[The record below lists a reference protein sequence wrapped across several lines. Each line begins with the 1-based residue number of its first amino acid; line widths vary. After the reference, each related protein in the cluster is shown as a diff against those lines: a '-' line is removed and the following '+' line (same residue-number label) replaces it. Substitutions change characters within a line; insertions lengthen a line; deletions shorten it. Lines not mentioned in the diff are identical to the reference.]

1 MMENKTMYIYGKRA
15 VYEALR
21 STHHVDHIFLGK
33 EMQSRDLARFK
44 NQSLESHVPFTILSK
59 SQLQKYCGPVVHQG
73 IVAQMPDYKYINKSN
88 LLRSINDAERP
99 LILVLD
105 QIQDTHNM
113 GAIIRTA
120 ELCGVTA
127 IIIPEKTSA
136 DINPT
141 VAKTSA
147 GAIFH
152 TNIYRT
158 SNIEQTL
165 DLLKAH
171 NFKFAALMPAK
182 KDNIYQTELDSS
194 LVLLIGSEGA
204 GLRKNLLAYCDLQI
218 SIPQMGKLD
227 SLNASVST
235 AVVLF
240 EIMRQ
245 REYT

>member
-1 MMENKTMYIYGKRA
+1 MYIYGKRP
-15 VYEALR
+15 VYEAIR
-21 STHHVDHIFLGK
+21 SEQIVRQIYLAK
-33 EMQSRDLARFK
+33 EMQKKDFLRYQELAAK
-44 NQSLESHVPFTILSK
+44 NDVPVTVLSK

-73 IVAQMPDYKYINKSN
+73 IVAEIPGYRYIENKN
-88 LLRSINDAERP
+88 LIKNINDAENP

-105 QIQDTHNM
+105 QIQDTHNL

-120 ELCGVTA
+120 EICGVTA
-127 IIIPEKTSA
+127 IIIPEKISA
-136 DINPT
+136 EVNPT
-141 VAKTSA
+141 VVKTSA

-158 SNIEQTL
+158 EDLSKTL
-165 DLLKAH
+165 DLMKKEKLT
-171 NFKFAALMPAK
+171 FAALMPGRNE
-182 KDNIYQTELDSS
+182 NIYQTKLDTS

-204 GLRKNLLAYCDLQI
+204 GLRKNLLAYCDLQV
-218 SIPQMGKLD
+218 SIPQIGRLD

>member
-1 MMENKTMYIYGKRA
+1 MYIYGKRP
-15 VYEALR
+15 VYEAIR
-21 STHHVDHIFLGK
+21 SVQIVKQIYLAK
-33 EMQSRDLARFK
+33 EMQKKDFLRYQELAAK
-44 NQSLESHVPFTILSK
+44 NDVPVTVLSK

-73 IVAQMPDYKYINKSN
+73 IVAEIPGYKYIENKN
-88 LLRSINDAERP
+88 LIKNINDTENP

-105 QIQDTHNM
+105 QIQDTHNL

-120 ELCGVTA
+120 EICGVTA
-127 IIIPEKTSA
+127 IIIPEKISA
-136 DINPT
+136 EVNPT
-141 VAKTSA
+141 VVKTSA

-158 SNIEQTL
+158 EDLSKTL
-165 DLLKAH
+165 DLMKKEKLT
-171 NFKFAALMPAK
+171 FAALMPGRNE
-182 KDNIYQTELDSS
+182 NIYQTKLDTS

-204 GLRKNLLAYCDLQI
+204 GLRKNLLAYCDLQV
-218 SIPQMGKLD
+218 SIPQIGRLD